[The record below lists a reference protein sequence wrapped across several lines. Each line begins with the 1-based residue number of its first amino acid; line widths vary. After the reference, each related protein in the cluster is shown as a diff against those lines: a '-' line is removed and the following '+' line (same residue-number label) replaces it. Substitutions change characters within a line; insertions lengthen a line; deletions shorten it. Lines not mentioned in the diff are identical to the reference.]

1 MSVTLFNVEYT
12 ERERERERCNGRF
25 HTRLWYIIFRC
36 LIFVA
41 VKK

>member
-1 MSVTLFNVEYT
+1 MSVTLFNVEYMG
-12 ERERERERCNGRF
+12 RERERGVMIF

-36 LIFVA
+36 LIFVV